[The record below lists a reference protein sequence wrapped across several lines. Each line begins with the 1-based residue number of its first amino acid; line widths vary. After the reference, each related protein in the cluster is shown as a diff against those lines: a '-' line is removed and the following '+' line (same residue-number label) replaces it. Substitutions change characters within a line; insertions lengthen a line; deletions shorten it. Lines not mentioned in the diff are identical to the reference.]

1 MLTDRT
7 PGAYGKSQSRADL
20 LVGVSFILLLHGLN
34 HPSRLPS
41 PTPPLRRIA
50 SSGRLRP
57 CQESHQA
64 QLPCERTR
72 EWAGFSFSNIPISKH
87 LDTFS
92 GAKKQHMFRGLVAI
106 FYKDYIV
113 LAILQIF
120 MVFSS
125 FARPLGINGILR
137 CAALASASLGD

>member
-1 MLTDRT
+1 
-7 PGAYGKSQSRADL
+7 
-20 LVGVSFILLLHGLN
+20 
-34 HPSRLPS
+34 
-41 PTPPLRRIA
+41 
-50 SSGRLRP
+50 
-57 CQESHQA
+57 
-64 QLPCERTR
+64 
-72 EWAGFSFSNIPISKH
+72 
-87 LDTFS
+87 
-92 GAKKQHMFRGLVAI
+92 MFRGLVAI